1 MYTFKKIAS
10 VLASTAMMTSTVAL
24 AAAANYPA
32 PFVSGITSDIAIVYG
47 STGLPSDL
55 LAASTIQGDLATALA
70 GNTATPGTTTPGT
83 VSGEAYALFTSSNK
97 IYLNDSLSKAKSVVT
112 KTELPGVLADGTFEG
127 DVSTTFQQRIDIN
140 APVKANIQKV
150 AKALGKAVNEITV
163 VVLDRERHQDLMN
176 QIRKVGARVRTI
188 TDGDVAGAI
197 APCLPDSGIDLL
209 MGIGAS
215 TEAVLAAAAVKIL
228 GGEIYCRFA
237 PKDDKQLQLIKKAG
251 FRSLQKVY
259 SSEDLARG
267 RQLTFTATGVIDG
280 PLLPGVIFRETD
292 ILTHSI
298 VMRASS
304 GTIRYVTTRHHIR

>member
-1 MYTFKKIAS
+1 MDRNLALEFVRVTEAAAIAAAKWVGRGDKHAADQAAVDEMRSRFNQIAFSGAVVIGEGSKDEAPELYTGEKVGKGGRPSMDLAVDPLEATDSVAHGRPNAISVIVAGARGSLLSAPDVYMDKIA
-10 VLASTAMMTSTVAL
+10 AGPE
-24 AAAANYPA
+24 AAR
-32 PFVSGITSDIAIVYG
+32 V
-47 STGLPSDL
+47 
-55 LAASTIQGDLATALA
+55 
-70 GNTATPGTTTPGT
+70 
-83 VSGEAYALFTSSNK
+83 
-97 IYLNDSLSKAKSVVT
+97 
-112 KTELPGVLADGTFEG
+112 
-127 DVSTTFQQRIDIN
+127 IDIN